1 MTEFPEHAPAD
12 RMGVLLAAYQYE
24 LGSCFR
30 CSRQGVQVA
39 RIGEIT
45 TNQDETPLYACR
57 RCVHELLTMHDHD
70 HSMERMDGRPRKVQ
84 IPRTPRGA
92 VAN

>member
-1 MTEFPEHAPAD
+1 MTELPEHAPAD

-45 TNQDETPLYACR
+45 SDGDETPRYACR
-57 RCVHELLTMHDHD
+57 RCVQELLTMHDHG
-70 HSMERMDGRPRKVQ
+70 MERMDGRPRMVQ